1 VAPIDHVG
9 VSKMSGQD
17 KTIEVIDHDGKRYA
31 EVIRAD
37 ARVTKTTFFSPAESS
52 FQFGL
57 LAHEAGFVEAP
68 HYHQPFS
75 RTIDDLQQMFV
86 VQRGVVAVELFSDDG
101 RKLQEVI
108 LRAGDAIV
116 LIHGVHAV
124 RVIEDMQ
131 CISVKQG
138 PFLGPDYDKVIV
150 DVKT

>member
-1 VAPIDHVG
+1 
-9 VSKMSGQD
+9 MSGQE
-17 KTIEVIDHDGKRYA
+17 KTIEVIDHQGTRYA

-68 HYHQPFS
+68 HYHRPFS

-86 VQRGVVAVELFSDDG
+86 VQRGVVAVELYSDDG
-101 RKLQEVI
+101 TKLQEVI

-138 PFLGPDYDKVIV
+138 PFLGVDYDKVVV

>member
-1 VAPIDHVG
+1 MGESSTQQSV
-9 VSKMSGQD
+9 
-17 KTIEVIDHDGKRYA
+17 EVIEYGGIRYA

-37 ARVTKTTFFSPAESS
+37 ARVGKTTFFSPAESS

-57 LAHEAGFVEAP
+57 LAHEAGFVEEP
-68 HYHQPFS
+68 HYHRPFS

-86 VQRGVVAVELFSDDG
+86 VQRGVVAVELFADDG
-101 RKLQEVI
+101 SRLREVI
-108 LRAGDAIV
+108 LGAGDAIV
-116 LIHGVHAV
+116 LIHGVHGV

-150 DVKT
+150 KVKE

>member
-1 VAPIDHVG
+1 MGETSKHQLIEAVEHGG
-9 VSKMSGQD
+9 V
-17 KTIEVIDHDGKRYA
+17 RYA

-37 ARVTKTTFFSPAESS
+37 ARVEHTTFFSPAESS

-57 LAHEAGFVEAP
+57 LAHEAGFIEAP
-68 HYHQPFS
+68 HFHQPFS

-86 VQRGVVAVELFSDDG
+86 VQRGVVAVDLYADDG
-101 RKLQEVI
+101 SKLTEIV

-138 PFLGPDYDKVIV
+138 PFLGAERDKVIV
-150 DVKT
+150 RIKE

>member
-1 VAPIDHVG
+1 MVG
-9 VSKMSGQD
+9 ATQD
-17 KTIEVIDHDGKRYA
+17 SLIEAIEYEGRRYA

-37 ARVTKTTFFSPAESS
+37 ARVAKTTFFSPAESS

-57 LAHEAGFVEAP
+57 LAHEAGFIEAP
-68 HYHQPFS
+68 HFHQPFS

-86 VQRGVVAVELFSDDG
+86 VQRGVVAVDLYADDG
-101 RKLQEVI
+101 RKLREVI

-131 CISVKQG
+131 CLSVKQG

-150 DVKT
+150 KVQE